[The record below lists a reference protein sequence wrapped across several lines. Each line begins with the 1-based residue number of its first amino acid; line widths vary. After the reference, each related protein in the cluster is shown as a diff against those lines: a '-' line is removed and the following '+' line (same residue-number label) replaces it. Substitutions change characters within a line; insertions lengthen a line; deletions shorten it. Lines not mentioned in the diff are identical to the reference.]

1 LLSFGIPKLSIF
13 PPGYLFAGLGRE
25 MEILFSGWQ
34 RLLEWKR
41 SRSRTQRVSSQLHS
55 PKIALYDRMLKE
67 KDEMMAKL
75 ETLLEIK

>member
-1 LLSFGIPKLSIF
+1 
-13 PPGYLFAGLGRE
+13 

-34 RLLEWKR
+34 RLLEWKQ
-41 SRSRTQRVSSQLHS
+41 SGSRTQRVPSQLHS
-55 PKIALYDRMLKE
+55 PKIALYDTMLKE